1 MRKTS
6 AEVLDFYDEEIVKMI
21 SEKYGYAQMDALRMF
36 LNSETYKM
44 LSDAELEMWDFGPAA
59 IFDMWENE
67 QITGEPR
74 NSLYLRRDEHA

>member
-6 AEVLDFYDEEIVKMI
+6 AEILDFYDQEIVKLI
-21 SEKYGYAQMDALRMF
+21 SEKYGFEQMAALRKF

-44 LSDAELEMWDFGPAA
+44 LSNSELEMWDFAPAA
-59 IFDMWENE
+59 IFDMWESE

-74 NSLYLRRDEHA
+74 NSLYLRRDEDV